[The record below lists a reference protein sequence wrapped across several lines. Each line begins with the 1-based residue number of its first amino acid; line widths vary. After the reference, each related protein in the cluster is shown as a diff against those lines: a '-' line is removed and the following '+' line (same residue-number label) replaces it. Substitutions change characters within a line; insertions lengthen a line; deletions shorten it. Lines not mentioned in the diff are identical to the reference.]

1 MKEQQEEEER
11 KKREEEGKKESE
23 GGDDDEDEDE
33 DEDAAD
39 KPETGEVSW
48 QSLDLRNALNLKDS
62 TSRLQTIESLFYGF
76 L

>member
-48 QSLDLRNALNLKDS
+48 KSLDLMSALHLIDCTGRFVILKL
-62 TSRLQTIESLFYGF
+62 SRPVS
-76 L
+76 